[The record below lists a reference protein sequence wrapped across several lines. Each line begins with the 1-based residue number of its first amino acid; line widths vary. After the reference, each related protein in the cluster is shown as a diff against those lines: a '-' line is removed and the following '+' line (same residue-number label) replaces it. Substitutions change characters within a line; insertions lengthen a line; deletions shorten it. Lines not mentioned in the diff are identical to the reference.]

1 MKQRTS
7 TADTIGQKIEPMNFK
22 KDLQILSSRRRRK
35 KDTGMKRVNKIYMN
49 YGTQANKTKHVM
61 EVQIKMRERDKPFIS
76 KNNG

>member
-7 TADTIGQKIEPMNFK
+7 TADTIRQKIEPMNFK
-22 KDLQILSSRRRRK
+22 KDLQILSSRRRMK

-49 YGTQANKTKHVM
+49 YGTRANKTKHVM